1 MSRKKS
7 KKVSSAND
15 ELDRLFA
22 SHEERYSTWHRY
34 NELGGSDPTW
44 PDGANMNLVRNH
56 IIYTKRQIKELCE
69 ANGIELPEAYHRA
82 LPPEVDFRYMANIE
96 LIDENARKSLGILE
110 SHPAYLELLTFS
122 PQLTPKQKEKICFT
136 AVVGYVSRLRSAIE
150 KRDYVQ
156 MRCYSRHENY
166 VDSFVSCLEKAKA
179 MEPEQYQLSL
189 FDIGA

>member
-1 MSRKKS
+1 MGRKRT
-7 KKVSSAND
+7 KKISSASD
-15 ELDRLFA
+15 ELEQLLNR
-22 SHEERYSTWHRY
+22 HEERYSTWHRY

-69 ANGIELPEAYHRA
+69 TNGIELPEAYHRL
-82 LPPEVDFRYMANIE
+82 LPEEVDFRYMANIE
-96 LIDENARKSLGILE
+96 LIVENARKALGILE
-110 SHPAYLELLTFS
+110 THPAYQELLSFG
-122 PQLTPKQKEKICFT
+122 PQLTPKQREKICYST
-136 AVVGYVSRLRSAIE
+136 VVSYVSRLRSAIE

-156 MRCYSRHENY
+156 MRCFSRHESY
-166 VDSFVSCLEKAKA
+166 VDSFISCLEKAKA

>member
-1 MSRKKS
+1 MGKK
-7 KKVSSAND
+7 KDSSAND
-15 ELDRLFA
+15 ELDRLLA

-56 IIYTKRQIKELCE
+56 IIYTKRHMKELGE
-69 ANGIELPEAYHRA
+69 KNGFEFPDVYLRELP
-82 LPPEVDFRYMANIE
+82 PDVDRDFMANTE
-96 LIDENARKSLGILE
+96 LIDENARKALGILE
-110 SHPAYLELLTFS
+110 SHPAYRELLSFGHGLS
-122 PQLTPKQKEKICFT
+122 PKQKEKICFT

-156 MRCYSRHENY
+156 MRCFSRHENY
-166 VDSFVSCLEKAKA
+166 VDSFISCLEKARA